1 MNVIFGGK
9 KNQDQI
15 SKKPAGTK
23 QQRFCEICGT
33 YMGAMTSKGWNEE
46 GRICKACAGVYAS
59 SLEIERDAAN
69 QVWRAKGQFR
79 ERDDDDEYRIS
90 RFI

>member
-59 SLEIERDAAN
+59 SLEITTDAAS
-69 QVWRAKGQFR
+69 QSWRAQGASR
-79 ERDDDDEYRIS
+79 EKDEDGYRIS

>member
-1 MNVIFGGK
+1 MKAIFGGRR
-9 KNQDQI
+9 NQEQI
-15 SKKPAGTK
+15 SKKPAGSK
-23 QQRFCEICGT
+23 QQRFCEICGIS
-33 YMGAMTSKGWNEE
+33 MGAMTSKDWDEQ

-69 QVWRAKGQFR
+69 QALRAKGQFR
-79 ERDDDDEYRIS
+79 ERDDDGYKIS

>member
-1 MNVIFGGK
+1 MKVIFGGR
-9 KNQDQI
+9 KNQEQI

-33 YMGAMTSKGWNEE
+33 YMGAMTSKDWDAE

-69 QVWRAKGQFR
+69 QAWQAKSQLR
-79 ERDDDDEYRIS
+79 ERDDDGYRIA